1 MSVNLQQ
8 LLTEIFLLKEKLG
21 SFRPLSPAEASR
33 LREYFLVEW
42 THHSTALEGN
52 TLDLRET
59 RLVLLD
65 GLTAG
70 GKTLREHL
78 EVVDHRDA
86 VEWLENV
93 VKDGLPLSEGLIRE
107 VHRLVLKST
116 CPEEAGAYR
125 RGAVRIAGSRHVP
138 PPGSDVPALVREMV
152 ETYST
157 MESEHPVERAA
168 WLHWRLVWVHPF
180 VDGNGRTAR
189 LLMNFSL
196 MRDGYPPAVIRKQDR
211 ERCLE
216 ALEAASIEGNMVPF
230 VQLVAGKVKESLE
243 LYLSVAG
250 QEPQLDESSRETQ
263 KAKGKSR
270 IRP

>member
-1 MSVNLQQ
+1 MSTDLQQ
-8 LLTEIFLLKEKLG
+8 MLAEISLLKEKLG

-65 GLTAG
+65 GLTVG

-78 EVVDHRDA
+78 EAVDHRDA

-93 VKDGLPLSEGLIRE
+93 VKDKLPLSEGLLRE
-107 VHRLVLKST
+107 IHRLVLKST

-125 RGAVRIAGSRHVP
+125 RGAVRIAGSRYVP
-138 PPGSDVPALVREMV
+138 PPGSDVPVLIRELVES
-152 ETYST
+152 YGA
-157 MESEHPVERAA
+157 MEGKHPVERAA
-168 WLHWRLVWVHPF
+168 WLHWRLVWAHPF

-196 MRDGYPPAVIRKQDR
+196 MRDGYPPAVIRKEERDR
-211 ERCLE
+211 YLE
-216 ALEAASIEGNMVPF
+216 ALEKASLEGELEPF
-230 VQLVAGKVKESLE
+230 MRLVAERVKDSLL

-250 QEPQLDESSRETQ
+250 YG
-263 KAKGKSR
+263 AV
-270 IRP
+270 